1 MATVQSFF
9 PIFHWHVYK
18 KKREGGR
25 EGSERISRQ
34 VNCRR
39 ALCHA
44 GGLLSSEAWKR
55 RRNSPWVFWLQ
66 APFVFSAT
74 LSLVGFLS
82 ARHMAKKKKG
92 KKKKRY
98 EAISRAMQNH
108 IFCPPAAFLLG
119 VTGLSVSIYTP
130 PGGLCVKSHTNPP
143 RHNRLVMVLRV
154 GSWSQWILVMEVN
167 NICFCFPNGTF
178 SIKWGILHQSR
189 RF

>member
-1 MATVQSFF
+1 MAEMSLALRSLMATVQSFF

-82 ARHMAKKKKG
+82 ARHMAKKKRE
-92 KKKKRY
+92 KKKRGMKPFQ
-98 EAISRAMQNH
+98 EQCKIISSALQLPSYWGSQG
-108 IFCPPAAFLLG
+108 C
-119 VTGLSVSIYTP
+119 LSAYTRP
-130 PGGLCVKSHTNPP
+130 
-143 RHNRLVMVLRV
+143 RV
-154 GSWSQWILVMEVN
+154 GSVSNPTPTPPDIT
-167 NICFCFPNGTF
+167 G
-178 SIKWGILHQSR
+178 
-189 RF
+189 